1 MHAPA
6 QDVRMTATTPIPAL
20 LPTYAPYPFPLVKGE
35 GDRVFDDAG
44 GAWWDFYGGH
54 CVCATGHSHPA
65 VVKAVADQAASLLF
79 YSAAAAL
86 PVRDVAAERITAFS
100 GMDSVFFCNS
110 GAEANENALK
120 LASFHTGKARIIAF
134 EKSFH
139 GRTSAAVAVTDNPK
153 IIAPLNDTVNRTF
166 LPLNNIEALESALQV
181 GDVAAVIVE
190 GIQGIGGCRVPEPAF
205 LDAASSLCKKYGVI
219 LILDEIQS
227 GYARSGKFFAHQYAN
242 IQPDI
247 ISVAKGMGNG
257 FPIGG
262 ILINPELK
270 PWSGMLGTTFGGNY
284 LACAAGIAV
293 LDIMKEEK
301 LVENALEVGNYLLS
315 KVAEIPQI
323 KEIRGKGLMI
333 GLEFDFPI
341 APIRKQLLFE
351 EKIFTGVTGTHTIR
365 ILPPLILNKEQIDHF
380 IGALLRVLK
389 KL

>member
-1 MHAPA
+1 
-6 QDVRMTATTPIPAL
+6 
-20 LPTYAPYPFPLVKGE
+20 
-35 GDRVFDDAG
+35 
-44 GAWWDFYGGH
+44 
-54 CVCATGHSHPA
+54 
-65 VVKAVADQAASLLF
+65 
-79 YSAAAAL
+79 
-86 PVRDVAAERITAFS
+86 
-100 GMDSVFFCNS
+100 
-110 GAEANENALK
+110 
-120 LASFHTGKARIIAF
+120 
-134 EKSFH
+134 
-139 GRTSAAVAVTDNPK
+139 
-153 IIAPLNDTVNRTF
+153 
-166 LPLNNIEALESALQV
+166 
-181 GDVAAVIVE
+181 VAAVILE

-205 LDAASSLCKKYGVI
+205 LEAASSLCKKYGAI

-227 GYARSGKFFAHQYAN
+227 GYGRSGKFFAHQYSD
-242 IQPDI
+242 ILPDI

-293 LDIMKEEK
+293 LDIMKTES
-301 LVENALEVGNYLLS
+301 LVDNALEVGNYLLS

-365 ILPPLILNKEQIDHF
+365 ILPPLVLNKEQVDHF
-380 IGALLRVLK
+380 ITALLRVLK

>member
-1 MHAPA
+1 MKLF
-6 QDVRMTATTPIPAL
+6 DV
-20 LPTYAPYPFPLVKGE
+20 YPL
-35 GDRVFDDAG
+35 FDIVPVSANGCTITDNHG
-44 GAWWDFYGGH
+44 IEYLDLYGGH
-54 CVCATGHSHPA
+54 AVISVGHTHP
-65 VVKAVADQAASLLF
+65 VYVQKLTDQLNRIGF
-79 YSAAAAL
+79 YSNSVQNPLQDELAL
-86 PVRDVAAERITAFS
+86 KLGELS
-100 GMDSVFFCNS
+100 GYPDYSLFLCNS

-153 IIAPLNDTVNRTF
+153 IIAPLNNTVNRTF
-166 LPLNNIEALESALQV
+166 LPLNDVVALETALQP

-205 LDAASSLCKKYGVI
+205 LEAAASLCKKYGAI

-227 GYARSGKFFAHQYAN
+227 GYGRSGKFFAHQYTN

-262 ILINPELK
+262 ILINPNLK

-293 LDIMKEEK
+293 LDIMRAEN
-301 LVENALEVGNYLLS
+301 LVENAMEVGNYLLS
-315 KVAEIPQI
+315 KVAEIQQI
-323 KEIRGKGLMI
+323 KEVRGKGLMV
-333 GLEFDFPI
+333 GLEFEFPI

-351 EKIFTGVTGTHTIR
+351 ENIFTGVTGTHTIR
-365 ILPPLILNKEQIDHF
+365 ILPPLVLKKEQVDHF
-380 IGALLRVLK
+380 IAALLRVLK
-389 KL
+389 KM